1 MATAHNIGSVGD
13 LHRAIG
19 VDTIIRFHDANA
31 IGELDKAIFSIFHQ
45 SYTSVCP
52 IVVTQGL
59 DESVVTSVRSI
70 VERHNWSSREIR
82 PTIVNVENNDN
93 CDIRSKL
100 LNVGLRVSTGRY
112 FSILDADDY
121 LYGHALRWLV
131 SNLQNGKF
139 AISFGDIVKKN
150 VALTSGIS
158 YTYGRQANVFK
169 GDSMRDLLS
178 ENFCPIH
185 SFVVDKHL
193 VEEDDLYFNEDM
205 CRLEDYDFLLVH
217 QSYLVNAEYIRQFDP
232 RASEIEL
239 STGFKLATSQSGTA
253 LLRAYFA
260 RQEERKPPSAGV
272 LARMRT
278 VVGKVLRGR

>member
-193 VEEDDLYFNEDM
+193 VEEDDLHFNEDM
-205 CRLEDYDFLLVH
+205 CRLEDYDFLLRIC
-217 QSYLVNAEYIRQFDP
+217 SRYDVNF
-232 RASEIEL
+232 ASRSKAVGVYNWKWDGSNSTIIGSESGPELKRKQLPWEIARKQIEI
-239 STGFKLATSQSGTA
+239 TKRIA
-253 LLRAYFA
+253 L
-260 RQEERKPPSAGV
+260 ERLGW
-272 LARMRT
+272 
-278 VVGKVLRGR
+278 